1 MAMLKTYGIAV
12 VISGMF
18 VAPLGETLRSTS
30 LAKDLADALTRRK
43 LDAVAA
49 QMPNEPDRF
58 VAALFPSPT
67 QLLVFSAR
75 HASPSMLQARLLHKQ
90 YRDVY
95 LDLQSAPVPGSN
107 VFFQDM
113 MADGLCAGRDQVPDL
128 LWDGN
133 AAQTVFDGDWRK
145 HDLSE
150 REYAALLAA
159 ADERYS
165 QFLEVLLMASH
176 GA

>member
-1 MAMLKTYGIAV
+1 MLKTYGIALV
-12 VISGMF
+12 VSGVF

-49 QMPNEPDRF
+49 QVPGEPDRF
-58 VAALFPSPT
+58 VAAIFPSPA

-75 HASPSMLQARLLHKQ
+75 YASPSTLQARLSHKQ

-95 LDLQSAPVPGSN
+95 LDLQSAPVPGSG

-113 MADGLCAGRDQVPDL
+113 MADGLCSGRDQVPDL

-133 AAQTVFDGDWRK
+133 AKQTVFDGDWKK

-150 REYAALLAA
+150 REYAASLAA

-165 QFLEVLLMASH
+165 RLLEVLLTALQ
-176 GA
+176 GI

>member
-1 MAMLKTYGIAV
+1 MLKTYGIALA
-12 VISGMF
+12 ISGIF

-49 QMPNEPDRF
+49 AVPDEPDRF
-58 VAALFPSPT
+58 VAALFPSRA

-75 HASPSMLQARLLHKQ
+75 YASPSTLQARLSHKQ

-95 LDLQSAPVPGSN
+95 LDLQSAPIPGSN

-113 MADGLCAGRDQVPDL
+113 MADGLCSGRDQVPDL

-133 AAQTVFDGDWRK
+133 AVQTVFDGDWKK

-150 REYAALLAA
+150 REYTTLLAA

-165 QFLEVLLMASH
+165 RLLEVLLTALQ
-176 GA
+176 GT